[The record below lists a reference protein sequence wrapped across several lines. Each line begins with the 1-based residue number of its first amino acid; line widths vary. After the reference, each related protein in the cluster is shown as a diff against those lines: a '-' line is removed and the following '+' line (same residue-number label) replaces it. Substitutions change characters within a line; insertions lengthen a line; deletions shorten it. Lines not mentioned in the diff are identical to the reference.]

1 LSFVVLVAN
10 PRPQSR
16 TLQIARLAADAVGRA
31 AALPAGHQVI
41 DLSGLGRRLLLDEP
55 SSAVEDALEQVRQA
69 DLLLVASPTYKGT
82 YTGLLKVFLDRLEY
96 QALSSV
102 IALPLL
108 VMRVPNH
115 ALAVDLHLRPLLLEL
130 GASTP
135 APGLAFLEPDL
146 AEPGP
151 VLEAWSDRVAAALGR
166 CAALAPAGQPAPDSA
181 TPTDHRPSPATVLA
195 P

>member
-1 LSFVVLVAN
+1 MLSFVVLVAN

-16 TLQIARLAADAVGRA
+16 TLQIARLAAEAVSRTA
-31 AALPAGHQVI
+31 ARPGEHHVI
-41 DLSGLGRRLLLDEP
+41 DLSGLARRLLLDEP
-55 SSAVEDALEQVRQA
+55 SPAVEDALEQVRQA

-82 YTGLLKVFLDRLEY
+82 YTGLLKVFLDRLDY

-102 IALPLL
+102 IALPML
-108 VMRVPNH
+108 VMRVPHH

-151 VLEAWSDRVAAALGR
+151 VLDAWAGRVAAALVR
-166 CAALAPAGQPAPDSA
+166 CAALTTPEEVPA
-181 TPTDHRPSPATVLA
+181 
-195 P
+195 

>member
-1 LSFVVLVAN
+1 VLSFVVLVAN
-10 PRPQSR
+10 PKPQSR
-16 TLQIARLAADAVGRA
+16 TLQIARLAADAVSRA
-31 AALPAGHQVI
+31 AALPGGHEVV
-41 DLSGLGRRLLLDEP
+41 DLSGLARRLLLDEP

-82 YTGLLKVFLDRLEY
+82 YTGLLKVFLDRLDY

-102 IALPLL
+102 VALPML
-108 VMRVPNH
+108 VLRLPHH

-146 AEPGP
+146 EEPAR
-151 VLEAWSDRVAAALGR
+151 VLDPWAGRVAAALGR
-166 CAALAPAGQPAPDSA
+166 CAALAAPDR
-181 TPTDHRPSPATVLA
+181 TTVVA
-195 P
+195 

>member
-1 LSFVVLVAN
+1 MSFVVLVAN

-16 TLQIARLAADAVGRA
+16 TLQIARLAADAVSRA
-31 AALPAGHQVI
+31 AALPAEHQVI
-41 DLSGLGRRLLLDEP
+41 DLSGLARRLLLDEP

-166 CAALAPAGQPAPDSA
+166 CAALAPAGQPAPDPA
-181 TPTDHRPSPATVLA
+181 TPTAPRPSAATVLA

>member
-1 LSFVVLVAN
+1 MNFVVLAAN

-16 TLQIARLAADAVGRA
+16 TLQIARLAADAVSRA
-31 AALPAGHQVI
+31 AALTAEHQVI
-41 DLSGLGRRLLLDEP
+41 DLSVLARRLLLDEP
-55 SSAVEDALEQVRQA
+55 SPAVEDALDQVRQA

-82 YTGLLKVFLDRLEY
+82 YTGLLKVFLDRLDY
-96 QALSSV
+96 RALSSV

-151 VLEAWSDRVAAALGR
+151 VLEAWAARVAAALGR
-166 CAALAPAGQPAPDSA
+166 CATLATNEVP
-181 TPTDHRPSPATVLA
+181 V
-195 P
+195 